1 MLPQRKSTA
10 PSTTTSNAPRLIYA
24 KYRGVC
30 KCGRGFIA
38 GEQIEF
44 DPVGRHKRC
53 RQCIQSRHSSQQ
65 YANRRVVDFDSYR
78 GMVMRL
84 KQIAELPRPLAPKV
98 KDEYWRL
105 MREISTAPESSRSV
119 KQFLQSI
126 ACCPSESCFSHDHS
140 QENQSAEN
148 HSAESTA
155 SEKLSQ
161 GSSRRFLVTLLESKQ
176 CVHCLQRQHRGELVL
191 MEFPSRKVHC
201 IWCECT
207 SL

>member
-1 MLPQRKSTA
+1 MLTQRKSTA
-10 PSTTTSNAPRLIYA
+10 PATTTSNAPRLIYA

-65 YANRRVVDFDSYR
+65 YANNRVVDFDSYR

-84 KQIAELPRPLAPKV
+84 KQIAQLPRPLAPKV

-105 MREISTAPESSRSV
+105 MHEISTAPESSRSV
-119 KQFLQSI
+119 KQFLQAV
-126 ACCPSESCFSHDHS
+126 ACCPSDDCSSHEHSPEKEVSESHS
-140 QENQSAEN
+140 SDDDR
-148 HSAESTA
+148 
-155 SEKLSQ
+155 SQ
-161 GSSRRFLVTLLESKQ
+161 TNARRFLVTLLESKQ
-176 CVHCLQRQHRGELVL
+176 CVHCFQRQQRGELVL
-191 MEFPSRKVHC
+191 MDFPSRKVHC

-207 SL
+207 AL

>member
-1 MLPQRKSTA
+1 MLTQRKSTA
-10 PSTTTSNAPRLIYA
+10 PTTATSNAPRLIYA

-84 KQIAELPRPLAPKV
+84 RQIAELPRPLAPKV

-105 MREISTAPESSRSV
+105 MHEISTAPESSRSV

-126 ACCPSESCFSHDHS
+126 ACCPSESCSSHEHS
-140 QENQSAEN
+140 QESQP
-148 HSAESTA
+148 AESVA
-155 SEKLSQ
+155 SISQ
-161 GSSRRFLVTLLESKQ
+161 GSSRRFLVNLLESKQ

>member
-1 MLPQRKSTA
+1 MLTQRKSTA
-10 PSTTTSNAPRLIYA
+10 PTTKTSNAPRLIYA

-65 YANRRVVDFDSYR
+65 FANRRVVDFDSYR

-84 KQIAELPRPLAPKV
+84 KQIMELPRPLAPRV

-105 MREISTAPESSRSV
+105 MHEISTAPESSRSV
-119 KQFLQSI
+119 RQFLQSI
-126 ACCPSESCFSHDHS
+126 ACCPSENCSSHDHS
-140 QENQSAEN
+140 INHESAEWPT
-148 HSAESTA
+148 SDTP
-155 SEKLSQ
+155 SQ
-161 GSSRRFLVTLLESKQ
+161 SSSRRFLVTLLESKQ
-176 CVHCLQRQHRGELVL
+176 CVHCFQRQHRGELVL
-191 MEFPSRKVHC
+191 MEFPSRRVHC

-207 SL
+207 SV